1 MKQKLSVGTAELR
14 VVLFIGYPH
23 HPKHVAKCNRTNW
36 LGTKGGLY
44 EKRILFEYSQ
54 RKEKIY
60 MKVDNT

>member
-44 EKRILFEYSQ
+44 
-54 RKEKIY
+54 
-60 MKVDNT
+60 